1 MDENKPAASAPA
13 RSGAGRAAGATA
25 RTAVSAPAGLPDP
38 LAGLRIADAH
48 LERVLR
54 GQDFL
59 VQDGAMGT
67 LLQERGLTAH
77 GELPDLLNL
86 HDPDAIVDIH
96 AGYVR
101 AGAEMRRR
109 RRCWRRRTSP
119 TCLSSPP

>member
-1 MDENKPAASAPA
+1 MDENMPAARTFADAPA
-13 RSGAGRAAGATA
+13 G
-25 RTAVSAPAGLPDP
+25 AGLPDP

-54 GQDFL
+54 GQDYL

-77 GELPDLLNL
+77 GELPDLLNFS
-86 HDPDAIVDIH
+86 DPDAIADIH

-101 AGAEMRRR
+101 AGAEMI
-109 RRCWRRRTSP
+109 TTNTFSANAHKLEG
-119 TCLSSPP
+119 LSLIHI